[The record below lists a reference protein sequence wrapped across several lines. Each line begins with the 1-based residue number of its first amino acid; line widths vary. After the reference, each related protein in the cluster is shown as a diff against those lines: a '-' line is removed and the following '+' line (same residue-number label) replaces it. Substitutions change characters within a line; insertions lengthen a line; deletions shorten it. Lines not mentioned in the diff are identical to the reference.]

1 MKSSIHLSAPT
12 IVHCQTSSPGSSPAN
27 CQFQSRVQSRPE
39 SSPVQAPDPVQIV
52 AAPPQAQPPRF
63 ALCSTRAEF
72 HAYCTDC
79 DREAGSVTR
88 HSPARRDPVSG
99 RLGAGVQGRASRA
112 RTVSFRIPVMST
124 HVRSKAVS
132 KQASKQARF
141 RQIMLMC
148 RAVVPSPTSPDQT
161 RFKLEPIQSPISAQP
176 QAIRR
181 QANCP
186 HTLQLCRPSPP
197 AGPAPH
203 LSQCSHS
210 PLPRPPR
217 PPLSPPAQSKAPS
230 SAPPFMSPAVESR
243 ERSSPPG
250 PRLS

>member
-12 IVHCQTSSPGSSPAN
+12 IVHCQISSPGSSPAN

-112 RTVSFRIPVMST
+112 CRVSFRAPVMST
-124 HVRSKAVS
+124 HVHSKAVS
-132 KQASKQARF
+132 KPASQQASTVQSSLAPEPCR
-141 RQIMLMC
+141 
-148 RAVVPSPTSPDQT
+148 RAVPDTSRSDKVPTRVHSFSKYSAATGRPLSSPVAPT
-161 RFKLEPIQSPISAQP
+161 R
-176 QAIRR
+176 
-181 QANCP
+181 CG
-186 HTLQLCRPSPP
+186 CVV
-197 AGPAPH
+197 PAPPPLH
-203 LSQCSHS
+203 CSHR
-210 PLPRPPR
+210 PLPRPLLPM
-217 PPLSPPAQSKAPS
+217 PAQSKAPR
-230 SAPPFMSPAVESR
+230 SASPFMSPAVESR

>member
-99 RLGAGVQGRASRA
+99 RLGAGVQGRASR
-112 RTVSFRIPVMST
+112 VSFQIPVMST
-124 HVRSKAVS
+124 HVRSKAMS
-132 KQASKQARF
+132 KQASKQGSVKSCSW
-141 RQIMLMC
+141 C
-148 RAVVPSPTSPDQT
+148 RAVAPPPTSPDQT
-161 RFKLEPIQSPISAQP
+161 RFKLKPVQSPISAQP

-181 QANCP
+181 QANRP

-203 LSQCSHS
+203 LSQRSHS

-230 SAPPFMSPAVESR
+230 SAPPFMYPAVESR